1 MRTALKKID
10 TERSSFTGT
19 FSRYGLKTNY
29 KGPSTETILLT
40 KITDSEGT
48 FICDHL
54 WFNLTKGFENIGTL
68 KKGDR
73 IRFDARVKKYEKGF
87 VNRKIGIDQRTSDY
101 KLSHPTKISKLNSQK
116 TGQSVNLYNDRKQAI
131 TPKRSMPND

>member
-10 TERSSFTGT
+10 TERSTFTGT
-19 FSRYGLKTNY
+19 FAKYGLKTNF

-40 KITDSEGT
+40 QITDSEGT

-54 WFNLTKGFENIGTL
+54 WFNLTKGFENIGPL

-73 IRFDARVKKYEKGF
+73 IRFDARVKKYKKGF
-87 VNRKIGIDQRTSDY
+87 INRKIGIDQTTTDY
-101 KLSHPTKISKLNSQK
+101 KLSHPTAISKLDNRPTGPITK
-116 TGQSVNLYNDRKQAI
+116 TSPA
-131 TPKRSMPND
+131 PKRSMPND

>member
-19 FSRYGLKTNY
+19 FSKYGQKTNY
-29 KGPSTETILLT
+29 KGPSTDTILLVQ
-40 KITDSEGT
+40 ITDSEGT

-68 KKGDR
+68 KRGDR
-73 IRFDARVKKYEKGF
+73 IQFDARVKKYKKGF
-87 VNRKIGIDQRTSDY
+87 VSRQMGIDQRKTDY
-101 KLSHPTKISKLNSQK
+101 KLSHPTKIVKLANRQS
-116 TGQSVNLYNDRKQAI
+116 GQSPIRQMPKTDI
-131 TPKRSMPND
+131 TPKGSMPND